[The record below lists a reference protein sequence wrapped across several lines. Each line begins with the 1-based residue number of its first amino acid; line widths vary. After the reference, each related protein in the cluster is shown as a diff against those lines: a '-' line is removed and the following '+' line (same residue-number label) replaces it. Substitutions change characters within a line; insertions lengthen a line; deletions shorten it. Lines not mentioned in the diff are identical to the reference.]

1 MARISTK
8 PCACGTFLRTMEKV
22 RGRIANHICI
32 NGHEMHL
39 RDFDEIL
46 LRFSFVL
53 DYQLTVRENNV
64 LHLMLV
70 LSNKEDFE
78 GVKTEI
84 IQRIRDHF
92 HVDFELF
99 MEVLED
105 DHSSKITNS
114 MIKRKLQ
121 DCRQGAII

>member
-1 MARISTK
+1 
-8 PCACGTFLRTMEKV
+8 
-22 RGRIANHICI
+22 
-32 NGHEMHL
+32 
-39 RDFDEIL
+39 
-46 LRFSFVL
+46 
-53 DYQLTVRENNV
+53 
-64 LHLMLV
+64 MLV

-84 IQRIRDHF
+84 IQRIREHF

-105 DHSSKITNS
+105 DHSPKITNS

-121 DCRQGAII
+121 DCRQGAIR